1 MSLRY
6 WQLGVV
12 CALAL
17 SGCGAKP
24 GSTSSS
30 GTPAAA
36 SATADTSGCHA
47 YQAGKDGVI
56 RTFCDGP
63 GTATLAIGA
72 TNVKLGGGSC
82 EAMGQMFSFNAGVV
96 VMPGPGAIKPDYVGL
111 SVTNTGAFSHGV
123 LSITYG
129 GQHWGSTDIKGTVT
143 KTGGTF
149 EGPVNVSGTSQAPAY
164 VTGSFT
170 C

>member
-1 MSLRY
+1 MSVRY
-6 WQLGVV
+6 WPLSLVGVL
-12 CALAL
+12 ALA
-17 SGCGAKP
+17 GCGAKP
-24 GSTSSS
+24 ADTGG
-30 GTPAAA
+30 GTPPAA
-36 SATADTSGCHA
+36 SSTTADASGCHA

-63 GTATLAIGA
+63 GSATLAVGT

-111 SVTNTGAFSHGV
+111 SVTNMGAFSHGV
-123 LSITYG
+123 LSVTFA
-129 GQHWGSTDIKGTVT
+129 GQHWGSTDIKGTAT

-149 EGPVNVSGTSQAPAY
+149 EGPVNVSGTSQGPAY
-164 VTGSFT
+164 VKGSFT